1 MSRADVIVVGLGA
14 VGSAATLHLARQG
27 KRVLGFDSWSPPH
40 PSGSSHGETR
50 ITRLAIGEGEE
61 YSPLAIRSH
70 ELWREFEREA
80 GVDLLVQCGG
90 LIISNRVEAKESHG
104 VPAFL
109 DNTIAAARK
118 FSIPH
123 ETLSAP
129 DIRRRFPQ
137 FNVADH
143 EAAYYEPSAGYLR
156 VEACIEAQLKLARK
170 HGAELHID
178 TPIKLF
184 RPASGGVEVVTT
196 AGDAYQA
203 EQLLVCAGAW
213 LPGLLKL
220 DPPFHDLFK
229 VTRQVMHWPEAPEP
243 QERFMPPAFPVFI
256 WEPAGRPQ
264 PIYGFPQIIRGGGV
278 KMATEG
284 KDVVDPDRVERDE
297 PQARIE
303 AAFQEYFGPCF
314 PDLGP
319 TLKTKTCFYTEV
331 EGGRFVI
338 DRHPGNDRVLFASAC
353 SGHGFKHSA
362 ALGEALA
369 QILAGGNSKIDLSS
383 FSLASLMA
391 RRRKAN

>member
-1 MSRADVIVVGLGA
+1 MSRTDVIVVGLGA
-14 VGSAATLHLARQG
+14 VGSAATLHLAKQG
-27 KRVLGFDSWSPPH
+27 KRVIGFDRWSPPH
-40 PSGSSHGETR
+40 SNGSTHGETR
-50 ITRLAIGEGEE
+50 ITRLAIGEGDE

-70 ELWREFEREA
+70 ELWREFERAA
-80 GVDLLVQCGG
+80 GVELLVQCGG

-118 FSIPH
+118 FNIAH
-123 ETLSAP
+123 EVLGAA
-129 DIRRRFPQ
+129 DMRKRFPQ

-143 EAAYYEPSAGYLR
+143 EAAYYEPSAGYLQ
-156 VEACIEAQLKLARK
+156 VEACIETQLQLAQK
-170 HGAELHID
+170 HGAELK
-178 TPIKLF
+178 TNTAIKLF
-184 RPASGGVEVVTT
+184 RPVTGAVEVVTA
-196 AGDAYQA
+196 AGDIYQA
-203 EQLLVCAGAW
+203 EQLLICAGAW

-220 DPPFHDLFK
+220 DPPYHDLFK
-229 VTRQVMHWPEAPEP
+229 VTRQVMHWPQAAEP

-264 PIYGFPQIIRGGGV
+264 PIYGFPQISRGGGV

-284 KDVVDPDRVERDE
+284 KDYVDPDLVDRDE
-297 PQARIE
+297 PLARIE
-303 AAFQEYFGPCF
+303 ATFREYFGPCF

-319 TLKTKTCFYTEV
+319 TMKTKTCFYTEV

-362 ALGEALA
+362 ALGEALS
-369 QILAGGNSKIDLSS
+369 QILAGGSSKIDLSP

-391 RRRKAN
+391 RRLQAS

>member
-1 MSRADVIVVGLGA
+1 MSRTDVIVVGLGA
-14 VGSAATLHLARQG
+14 VGSAATLHLAKQG
-27 KRVLGFDSWSPPH
+27 KRVIGFDRWSPPH
-40 PSGSSHGETR
+40 SNGSTHGETR
-50 ITRLAIGEGEE
+50 ITRLAIGEGDE

-70 ELWREFEREA
+70 ELWREFERAA
-80 GVDLLVQCGG
+80 GVELLVQCGG

-118 FSIPH
+118 FNIAH
-123 ETLSAP
+123 EVLGAA
-129 DIRRRFPQ
+129 DMRKRFPQ

-143 EAAYYEPSAGYLR
+143 EAAYYEPSAGYLQ
-156 VEACIEAQLKLARK
+156 VEACIETQLQLAQK
-170 HGAELHID
+170 HGAELK
-178 TPIKLF
+178 TNTAIKLF
-184 RPASGGVEVVTT
+184 RPVTGAVEVVTA
-196 AGDAYQA
+196 AGDIYQA
-203 EQLLVCAGAW
+203 DQLLICAGAW

-220 DPPFHDLFK
+220 DPPYHDLFK
-229 VTRQVMHWPEAPEP
+229 VTRQVMHWPQAAEP

-264 PIYGFPQIIRGGGV
+264 PIYGFPQISRGGGV

-284 KDVVDPDRVERDE
+284 KDYVDPDLVDRDE
-297 PQARIE
+297 PLARIE
-303 AAFQEYFGPCF
+303 ATFREYFGPCF

-362 ALGEALA
+362 ALGEALS
-369 QILAGGNSKIDLSS
+369 QILAGGSSKIDLSP

-391 RRRKAN
+391 RRLQAS

>member
-1 MSRADVIVVGLGA
+1 MSRTDVIVVGLGA
-14 VGSAATLHLARQG
+14 VGSAATLHLAKQG
-27 KRVLGFDSWSPPH
+27 KRVIGFDRWSPPH
-40 PSGSSHGETR
+40 SNGSTHGETR
-50 ITRLAIGEGEE
+50 ITRLAIGEGDE

-70 ELWREFEREA
+70 ELWREFERAA
-80 GVDLLVQCGG
+80 GVELLVQCGG

-118 FSIPH
+118 FNIAH
-123 ETLSAP
+123 EVLGAA
-129 DIRRRFPQ
+129 DMRKRFPQ

-143 EAAYYEPSAGYLR
+143 EAAYYEPSAGYLQ
-156 VEACIEAQLKLARK
+156 VEACIETQLQLAQK
-170 HGAELHID
+170 HGAELK
-178 TPIKLF
+178 TNTAIKLF
-184 RPASGGVEVVTT
+184 RPVTGAVEVVTA
-196 AGDAYQA
+196 AGDIYQA
-203 EQLLVCAGAW
+203 DQLLICAGAW

-220 DPPFHDLFK
+220 DPPYHDLFK
-229 VTRQVMHWPEAPEP
+229 VTRQVMHWPQAAEP

-264 PIYGFPQIIRGGGV
+264 PIYGFPQISRGGGV

-284 KDVVDPDRVERDE
+284 KDYVDPDLVDRDE

-303 AAFQEYFGPCF
+303 ATFREYFGPCF

-362 ALGEALA
+362 ALGEALS
-369 QILAGGNSKIDLSS
+369 QILAGGSSEIDLSP

-391 RRRKAN
+391 RRLQAS